1 MASEPTALQVIA
13 GAAQCP
19 AYSPERIKAL
29 LEHLRMNEKAFAL
42 LMNVTPTT
50 VRLWTTGAARP
61 CGVAQ
66 RLMQLYDA
74 EPQIIEKVIHTIET
88 KEGAGI

>member
-19 AYSPERIKAL
+19 AYSPEQIKAL
-29 LEHLRMNEKAFAL
+29 LEHLCMNEKAFAL

-50 VRLWTTGAARP
+50 VRLWTTGASRP

-74 EPQIIEKVIHTIET
+74 EPQIIGKIIDSTEM
-88 KEGAGI
+88 KEGVGI

>member
-29 LEHLRMNEKAFAL
+29 LEHLCVNEKAFAL
-42 LMNVTPTT
+42 LMNITPAT
-50 VRLWTTGAARP
+50 VRLWTTGAAR

-74 EPQIIEKVIHTIET
+74 EPQIIGKIIHSIEA
-88 KEGAGI
+88 KEGASI

>member
-29 LEHLRMNEKAFAL
+29 LEHLCMNEKAFAL
-42 LMNVTPTT
+42 LMNVTPAT
-50 VRLWTTGAARP
+50 VRLWTTGAACP

-74 EPQIIEKVIHTIET
+74 EPQIIGKIIHATET
-88 KEGAGI
+88 KEGAGV